1 MAKKIRLDD
10 LLVERQLFADRKSA
24 ASWIMARKV
33 RVGDE
38 YRTKPGSLV
47 PVDAA
52 PEVVGLDKPYVSRGG
67 EKLAAALD
75 RFGLSPAGHVVLDA
89 GASTGGFTDCLLQR
103 GAALVYA
110 VDVGFGQLRG
120 AIASD
125 ARVRALE
132 RTNIAA
138 LTPDRLDPPIDLAV
152 ADLSYLSVSKSLPIL
167 ASLFERPP
175 LIVHLVK
182 PLFEG
187 LKQSEAVDRRALS
200 DVLTRVADAAERC
213 DLSLQALM
221 ASPILGSGGTIEF
234 LGLFRDRPAGASI
247 SELAEAAL
255 EQAGELA
262 DL

>member
-33 RVGDE
+33 RLGDQ
-38 YRTKPGSLV
+38 YLTKPGNLV
-47 PVDAA
+47 PTDAV
-52 PEVVGLDKPYVSRGG
+52 PEVVGLEKPYVSRGG

-75 RFGLSPAGHVVLDA
+75 RFGLSPAGKVVLDA

-120 AIASD
+120 SLASD

-152 ADLSYLSVSKSLPIL
+152 ADLSYLSVSRSLPIL
-167 ASLFERPP
+167 ASLFARRPA
-175 LIVHLVK
+175 IVHLVK

-187 LKQSEAVDRRALS
+187 LDQNQTVDRAALS
-200 DVLTRVADAAERC
+200 AVLTRVAAAAARS
-213 DLSLQALM
+213 DLSLQGLM

-234 LGLFRDRPAGASI
+234 LGLFSDQAAGASVA
-247 SELAEAAL
+247 ELAEAAL
-255 EQAGELA
+255 DQAAELA